1 MNKDEFTDRILRR
14 SEELIQATHEL
25 QAAIQF
31 LRNNPSRDTY
41 PQTFYP
47 AITPLSAPTT
57 TEASSQTEITV
68 TTTATSP
75 IVTTTSS
82 TSSRTS
88 VIDTLSFSRGQV
100 TFRPLR
106 RPASSSSESSGED
119 TAAEDNDH

>member
-14 SEELIQATHEL
+14 SEELIRATHEL

-31 LRNNPSRDTY
+31 LRDNPSRDTY
-41 PQTFYP
+41 PQNFYP
-47 AITPLSAPTT
+47 PITPLSAPTT
-57 TEASSQTEITV
+57 TEASSQTETTV
-68 TTTATSP
+68 TATVTRP
-75 IVTTTSS
+75 VVTTTSS
-82 TSSRTS
+82 TTSRTS

-100 TFRPLR
+100 AFRPLQ